1 MQTSTLVALDPSWNL
16 RQGTLWPQV
25 AGLTALDYPRDDHL
39 VLVKNKI
46 FLNRLKAVMES
57 FHPWPKMG
65 LVLEED
71 FWPQMAAES
80 DLIEQFSLVA
90 TVKSIPHFVLA
101 TSYSFYQESMLPWVE
116 NFFSSTDVKTNI
128 DPTAKVSSKA
138 VVSPQAVIGQQ
149 VVIEDDVRIFP
160 NVTIM
165 PKSYIG
171 RGTWI
176 FPNVTIYP
184 RVLIGKNCRIHG
196 GTVIGGDGFGYQFEG
211 GAHQKIWHSGG
222 VVMEDNIEIGANT
235 TVDAGTFSPT
245 IIRSGTKIDN
255 LVQVAHNCQL
265 GEGVLMCG
273 QAGIAGSVH
282 LDNYVVMGGKAGS
295 APDVHI
301 GLGAQI
307 AGSAMVSNDV
317 AAGAQM
323 AGHPARPLKEWLR
336 SLAYLRRQSQQN
348 KEG

>member
-1 MQTSTLVALDPSWNL
+1 MQTSTLVALDQSWNL

-25 AGLTALDYPRDDHL
+25 AGLTALDYPREDHL

-46 FLNRLKAVMES
+46 FLNRLKAVMAT
-57 FHPWPKMG
+57 FHPWPRMG

-71 FWPQMAAES
+71 FWPQMAEES
-80 DLIEQFSLVA
+80 ALCQQFSLVA
-90 TVKSIPHFVLA
+90 TVQSIPRFVLA

-116 NFFSSTDVKTNI
+116 NFFSSPDVTGSI
-128 DPTAKVSSKA
+128 DPTAKISPKA
-138 VVSPQAVIGQQ
+138 VISPQAVIGQQ
-149 VVIEDDVRIFP
+149 VVIEDDVHIFP

-184 RVLIGKNCRIHG
+184 RVLIGKNCRLHS
-196 GTVIGGDGFGYQFEG
+196 GTVVGADGFGYQFVDGE
-211 GAHQKIWHSGG
+211 HRKIWHSGG
-222 VVMEDNIEIGANT
+222 VIMEDNIEIGANT
-235 TVDAGTFSPT
+235 AVDAGTFSPT

-295 APDVHI
+295 APDVRI
-301 GLGAQI
+301 GLGAQV
-307 AGSAMVSNDV
+307 AGNAMVSGDV
-317 AAGAQM
+317 APGTQV

-336 SLAYLRRQSQQN
+336 SLAYLRRQATSS
-348 KEG
+348 KE